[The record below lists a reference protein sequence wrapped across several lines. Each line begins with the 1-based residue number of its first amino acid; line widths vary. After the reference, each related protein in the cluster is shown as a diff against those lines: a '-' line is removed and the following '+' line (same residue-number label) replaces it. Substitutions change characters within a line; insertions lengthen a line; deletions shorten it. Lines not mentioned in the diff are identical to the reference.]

1 MKTPLKALFVCLLSA
16 GFLASCEQ
24 CKAPVV
30 TELNEADTKW
40 LVYNTTD
47 TVRFTDQTN
56 ETVKYVLT
64 DAFAERVPGEGYTFA
79 DDCIETQDTQAARV
93 IQNVGKKWP
102 GLATYVLR
110 RPEKFQINLIVE
122 GQSSFALQE
131 NNPTFPT
138 LEINGQNYQN
148 VYEFKKDST
157 ASGSLKRVLF
167 NQNQGYLQVEFYGGK
182 KLVRKP

>member
-1 MKTPLKALFVCLLSA
+1 MKTPLKALFICMLSA

-30 TELNEADTKW
+30 TDLTETDTDW

-47 TVRFTDQTN
+47 TVRFTNQDN
-56 ETVKYVLT
+56 ETVNYILT
-64 DAFAERVPGEGYTFA
+64 DAFAERVPGEGYTFT

-93 IQNVGKKWP
+93 IQNIGKKWP

-110 RPEKFQINLIVE
+110 RPQAFQINLIVE
-122 GQSSFALQE
+122 GHSSFNVDA

-138 LEINGQNYQN
+138 LELNGQTYQN

-157 ASGSLKRVLF
+157 ANGSLKRVLF
-167 NQNQGYLQVEFYGGK
+167 NKNQGYLQLEFYGGK
-182 KLVRKP
+182 KLVR